1 MPTKHIL
8 ITGASRGIG
17 LQTAKTLA
25 DAGHK
30 VTVTARSGSALEHL
44 KNQAPEFIDFRIAD
58 LTAPEDIQTIAD
70 HLQKKQITLDGLIHN
85 AGSLINKPFADLKD
99 VEWQQMLDVN
109 LMGPVRLTRALLN
122 RMKPGSHIVNIS
134 SMGGYQESSKFPGLS
149 GYSTSKGALAIL
161 TECLATELNN
171 NKISVNCLC
180 LGAVQTEM
188 LEDAFPGLRA
198 PVSSAEMGSYIAE
211 FVIGGHHFFN
221 GKILP
226 VALSDP
232 K

>member
-1 MPTKHIL
+1 MKQIL

-17 LQTAKTLA
+17 LETAKSLT

-30 VTVTARSGSALEHL
+30 VTVTARSGDALDQL
-44 KNQAPEFIDFRIAD
+44 KEYAPRLIDSITAD
-58 LTAPEDIQTIAD
+58 LTRKADIESIAEY
-70 HLQKKQITLDGLIHN
+70 LQNNRRTLDGLIHN
-85 AGSLINKPFADLKD
+85 AGLLINKPFNKLKD
-99 VEWQQMLDVN
+99 EDWQHMLDVN
-109 LMGPVRLTRALLN
+109 LMGPVRLTRTLVK

-149 GYSTSKGALAIL
+149 GYSSTKGALAIL
-161 TECLATELNN
+161 TECLATELKN

-180 LGAVQTEM
+180 LGAVQTKM
-188 LEDAFPGLRA
+188 LEEAFPGLQA
-198 PVSSAEMGSYIAE
+198 PVSSAAMGRYIAD
-211 FVIGGHHFFN
+211 FVLDAHSLYN

-232 K
+232 E